1 VICCFQGWIITCFDV
16 KKNDEHHI
24 IREKIITMRTFIA
37 IDIPDALRSE
47 MNKIIGELKKC
58 GADVRW
64 VKVSSIHLTMK
75 FLGEI
80 PEEVVEKIIK
90 KIEADVPGFDAL
102 KIRLAELGGFPNLN
116 RPRVIWLGAMGIGE
130 GLKVLHK
137 EIEKSL
143 QSLGFAP
150 ENRDFKPHLTLGRV
164 KSPRGLSNLTKMVR
178 DRAAIELG
186 EFTADSYYLFQS
198 ILKPTGAEY
207 RKVHQFIL
215 KK

>member
-1 VICCFQGWIITCFDV
+1 
-16 KKNDEHHI
+16 
-24 IREKIITMRTFIA
+24 MRTFIA

-47 MNKIIGELKKC
+47 MNKIIEELKKC

-64 VKVSSIHLTMK
+64 VNVNSIHLTLK

-80 PEEVVEKIIK
+80 PEEIVGKVIK
-90 KIEADVPGFDAL
+90 KIDANVAGFDPL
-102 KIRLAELGGFPNLN
+102 KIRLAELGGFPNLS

-178 DRAAIELG
+178 DKAAVELG

-207 RKVHQFIL
+207 RKIHQFIL

>member
-1 VICCFQGWIITCFDV
+1 VICYFQGCIISCFDIE
-16 KKNDEHHI
+16 KNDEHHI

-47 MNKIIGELKKC
+47 MNKIIEELKKC

-64 VKVSSIHLTMK
+64 VKVNSIHLTLK

-80 PEEVVEKIIK
+80 PEEIVGKVIK
-90 KIEADVPGFDAL
+90 KIDANVAGFDPL
-102 KIRLAELGGFPNLN
+102 KIRLAELGGFPNLS

-178 DRAAIELG
+178 DKADVELG
-186 EFTADSYYLFQS
+186 EFIADSYYLFQS
-198 ILKPTGAEY
+198 ILKPAGAEY
-207 RKVHQFIL
+207 RKVQQFIL